1 MSWNLRV
8 VQVDPLMKCT
18 PLPPLS
24 HSHLQP
30 GVKPWGVKLFF
41 FPPTQHARQG
51 KMTSVQHIYIDH
63 LVESLFGVKF
73 PKVRLFFKSTSIQYR
88 KTKKCKVLQEQKA
101 PLIQQEPSEFSSALE
116 DYFSV
121 NCLLCIRITIMV
133 PPLLPPVSYEIQ
145 GTTHNIVMSS
155 QLGFSLLVLIVD
167 RKRKVGLLSLS
178 QCFADAQ
185 LSGPCACMWIQ
196 PREGSWVQ
204 QESKELSPLC
214 MCIVKMNDR
223 IPPNTTFL
231 LLKRQQLTLHH
242 NLFLLTPEKYT
253 QVYVDGHVC
262 QIIILLSKSLHIH
275 STNISEVLYCQASTL
290 VLWTY
295 NSIKYGSCLGVVY

>member
-8 VQVDPLMKCT
+8 VQVDPSMNCT

-30 GVKPWGVKLFF
+30 GVKPWGVKLF

-73 PKVRLFFKSTSIQYR
+73 PKVRLFFKSTSIQHR

-101 PLIQQEPSEFSSALE
+101 SLIQQEPSEFSSALE

-121 NCLLCIRITIMV
+121 HCLLCIRITIMV
-133 PPLLPPVSYEIQ
+133 PPPLPPVSSEIQ
-145 GTTHNIVMSS
+145 GTTHIILTSS
-155 QLGFSLLVLIVD
+155 QFGFSLLVLIVD

-178 QCFADAQ
+178 QCFAEAQ
-185 LSGPCACMWIQ
+185 LPKPCVCMWIQ
-196 PREGSWVQ
+196 PREGSWIQ

-231 LLKRQQLTLHH
+231 LLKRQQFPLHH

-253 QVYVDGHVC
+253 QIYVDGHVC
-262 QIIILLSKSLHIH
+262 QIIIL
-275 STNISEVLYCQASTL
+275 
-290 VLWTY
+290 
-295 NSIKYGSCLGVVY
+295 